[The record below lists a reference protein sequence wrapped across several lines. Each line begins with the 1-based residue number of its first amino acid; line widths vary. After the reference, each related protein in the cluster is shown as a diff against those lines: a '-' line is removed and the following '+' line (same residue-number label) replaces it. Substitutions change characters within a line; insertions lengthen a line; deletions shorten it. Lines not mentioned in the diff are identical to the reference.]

1 MNEITIHG
9 NLTDE
14 PTLHH
19 SPSGVPVV
27 KFTVAVNSRRFNRP
41 TNRWV
46 DRNPVF
52 HQVVAFNGL
61 ATNAAATLLKG
72 MTVTVT
78 GELADDSWRTE
89 EGRKIRRSQLE
100 ATDIAVS
107 LRYATAQVT
116 KIRREQPAEAEDI
129 PLAEPV
135 G

>member
-61 ATNAAATLLKG
+61 ATNAAATLAKG

-116 KIRREQPAEAEDI
+116 KIRREQPAEAEDT